1 MWQSLIRPPRSYC
14 TNCIKITSRFSNP
27 LKFVSSNKLN
37 KKFTKRK
44 HPKFTENLLHSRLFS
59 ADTHSFSASMVSISL
74 FFSRSFPSPLSHIYL
89 SAQEQSPSLEDC
101 LKLLKGERDEQRL
114 AGLLLVTKFC
124 KGDDLNSLHRVYDA
138 VGLHF
143 LDRLLRTGIS
153 YIYLLFLFQE
163 EEEKKCWK
171 LVQITCLFVF
181 VCFF

>member
-1 MWQSLIRPPRSYC
+1 
-14 TNCIKITSRFSNP
+14 
-27 LKFVSSNKLN
+27 
-37 KKFTKRK
+37 
-44 HPKFTENLLHSRLFS
+44 
-59 ADTHSFSASMVSISL
+59 MVSISL

-163 EEEKKCWK
+163 EKNLKNCWK
-171 LVQITCLFVF
+171 LVQITCLFKGMGKGSSSESDSGSKADNRDAYLQLSVTVLAAF
-181 VCFF
+181 CRVPEIASSKDMSLKIPLILEIMSNE

>member
-37 KKFTKRK
+37 KGLQNESIQNSLKTFFTLVSSLLTLTVSLSFHGK
-44 HPKFTENLLHSRLFS
+44 HL
-59 ADTHSFSASMVSISL
+59 SL

-163 EEEKKCWK
+163 EEEKKC
-171 LVQITCLFVF
+171 
-181 VCFF
+181 